1 MATRFALPHHQ
12 YIAVSLRRRVGHKVR
27 TAPKSNN
34 VYLKLIVKLYRFLA
48 RRTESPENKIILKR
62 LFMSRTNRPP
72 LSVSRLAKH
81 MKGKDGKTAVI
92 AGTVTD
98 DVRMATDLPAM
109 KVCAL
114 KFTAGARARITASGG
129 SCITFDQ
136 LALQDPKAANC
147 VLLRGAKTAREAN
160 KHFGHRASVNSIHTH
175 CKVKPYVRTSTK
187 TRKIENARGR
197 RGNCGFKV

>member
-1 MATRFALPHHQ
+1 MLLFKQ
-12 YIAVSLRRRVGHKVR
+12 
-27 TAPKSNN
+27 
-34 VYLKLIVKLYRFLA
+34 LYRFLA
-48 RRTESPENKIILKR
+48 RRTDSAENKIILKR

-81 MKGKDGKTAVI
+81 MRGKDGKTAVVC
-92 AGTVTD
+92 GTITD
-98 DVRMATDLPAM
+98 DVRLSADLPAL

-114 KFTAGARARITASGG
+114 KFTAGARARITAGG
-129 SCITFDQ
+129 GECITFDQ

-175 CKVKPYVRTSTK
+175 CNVKPYVRSSSK
-187 TRKIENARGR
+187 NRKIEQARGR